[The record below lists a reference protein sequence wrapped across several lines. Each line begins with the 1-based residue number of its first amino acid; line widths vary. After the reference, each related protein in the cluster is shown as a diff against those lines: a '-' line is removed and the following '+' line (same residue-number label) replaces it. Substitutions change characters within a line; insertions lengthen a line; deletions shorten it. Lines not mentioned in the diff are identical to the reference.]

1 MLDPLQ
7 EHLIKEEMNA
17 IKTALDNALN
27 NAAKKEKKINAA
39 ELSERMNTF
48 CEMILSLPAKEAKS
62 FQPILADMIKA
73 LNRLEE
79 LLKKR

>member
-27 NAAKKEKKINAA
+27 NAAKKEKKINDDD
-39 ELSERMNTF
+39 EWS
-48 CEMILSLPAKEAKS
+48 
-62 FQPILADMIKA
+62 
-73 LNRLEE
+73 
-79 LLKKR
+79 